1 MKSGEG
7 SANHASNQRKSALL
21 VVLAVFLLALP
32 APAFAKPAPL
42 SKEAKKGLKLA
53 KDGDCVAAVPE
64 LEKAEADRHRP
75 QTAVALA
82 SCHVSLGELMLA
94 HEILVALAAES
105 ASAEWSK
112 DDGKAHAKAKED
124 AKEIDARIPTIT
136 FRVEPDVAFTV
147 TIGAKE
153 WEGGEFI
160 RVPPDERVDAT
171 VRAKGFA
178 DVVESVV
185 ATEGESREVVVSL
198 APLKKPPATPPPAP
212 ENEHWLGVGARGI
225 VMPQFLVG
233 AFGEGG
239 QTLFFP
245 GGEVRYA
252 RRLGSVDVEPSL
264 SIMSFGAGTF
274 PFKPHDVPDTEWELI
289 ESDLLGMT
297 VALDVLYRVALT
309 DSGSVEFRV
318 GAGFG
323 FGWAFYGEIYRWQ
336 SYPSDLQP
344 GDPSTYKKC
353 KGPNNPAGSYTY
365 CNQLDKDAERY
376 GQPDPWW
383 GDGGSRPIIYP
394 WLSLP
399 QTGFAFRPSEGLF
412 IDVEVGVTPVGLLTH
427 LGTRFAL

>member
-1 MKSGEG
+1 MLFS
-7 SANHASNQRKSALL
+7 
-21 VVLAVFLLALP
+21 LAVP
-32 APAFAKPAPL
+32 TVAFAKPAPL
-42 SKEAKKGLKLA
+42 SKEAKKGLQLA

-64 LEKAEADRHRP
+64 LEKAEVERHRP

-82 SCHVSLGELMLA
+82 SCHVSLGELLLA
-94 HEILVALAAES
+94 REILVALAAEEGS
-105 ASAEWSK
+105 SEWSK
-112 DDGKAHAKAKED
+112 DDTKAHAKAKED
-124 AKEIDARIPTIT
+124 AKGIDARIPTIT
-136 FRVEPDVAFTV
+136 FRVEPETPFTV
-147 TIGAKE
+147 SIGGKE
-153 WEGGEFI
+153 WKVEGAWDGEVI
-160 RVPPDERVDAT
+160 RIPPDERVEAT
-171 VRAKGFA
+171 IRAKGFA
-178 DVVESVV
+178 DIIETVIAS
-185 ATEGESREVVVSL
+185 EGESREIVAKLVQL
-198 APLKKPPATPPPAP
+198 QKPPVEPVATADS
-212 ENEHWLGVGARGI
+212 EHWLGVGVRGVI
-225 VMPQFLVG
+225 MPQFLVG

-245 GGEVRYA
+245 GGEVRYS

-264 SIMSFGAGTF
+264 AVMSFGAGTF

-309 DSGSVEFRV
+309 DSGSVEFRI

-323 FGWAFYGEIYRWQ
+323 FGWAFYGEVYRWQ
-336 SYPSDLQP
+336 SYPADLVP
-344 GDPSTYKKC
+344 GDPSAYKKC
-353 KGPNNPAGSYTY
+353 KGPNNPPGSYTY

-383 GDGGSRPIIYP
+383 GDGGARPIIYP

-412 IDVEVGVTPVGLLTH
+412 VDVEVGVTPIGLLTH